1 MLTRSLRT
9 LLKKPVHLFYG
20 WRMIAIG
27 SAIRVLGGGL
37 HVYGF
42 TVFFLP
48 LGRELGLSR
57 ASTSLVFSLARA
69 EGALESPLAGY
80 LIQRFGPRPVMLI
93 AVMMSG
99 VGYMLLAA
107 VRGFWTLLLVYTG
120 VISFSFA
127 SGFMH
132 SPMILANTWFIRR
145 RALAMT
151 LISASV
157 GLGGTLVTPLLALG
171 VQSLGWRQGALL
183 AGLSLLIIGIPL
195 AASVRRSPESMGL
208 LPDGASPPHPGTGVK
223 QPIIAEAEITA
234 AQAMRSPIFWTLTL
248 ATLLRVTGSTTM
260 MVHFIPVMVW
270 KGLTEQGAAFF
281 LGAFAF
287 LTLPAHLVFG
297 WLADRVNKPRL
308 MACGMMTSV
317 IALLALTYGQ
327 GEWPLWLFT
336 ILFTVVEAIFPVSWA
351 TVGDLF
357 GRRYF
362 ATIRGSM
369 TFFYLWGGVLGPVIA
384 GALYDR
390 YQSYGPMLLGLAAL
404 SLIAVFLYSLLV
416 KPTTLLRR

>member
-1 MLTRSLRT
+1 VLTRSLRT